1 MSRPWFR
8 VDQTWDTHP
17 KVRLVARQ
25 YGAAGVLAWFVLLA
39 RACQVD
45 GEFKTWAHVEVALER
60 PEFGLDAALASKI
73 AHSFVDEGLIDE
85 VPGTGFVVHDWA
97 QYQPPMRML
106 TPNQRGSKKP
116 ANAIDRPAID
126 HGGRDHVATPAVA
139 TNRTNRTNE
148 TNTTQWEQQ
157 GIEDGADAYYAMT
170 GRFPKENVLRWLKQ
184 LEADFSKEKV
194 IVALANEA
202 QDKDRSTLLS
212 RVEARLKSEAHR
224 TAKAKAAARAEA
236 ERLAAEARQAAIDA
250 VPVEQRMEN
259 MRKLREML
267 TESGVLPKK
276 GKTNN

>member
-106 TPNQRGSKKP
+106 TPNQRGSKRP
-116 ANAIDRPAID
+116 ANGVDRPASD
-126 HGGRDHVATPAVA
+126 HGGRDHVATAGVA
-139 TNRTNRTNE
+139 TYKTDRTNE
-148 TNTTQWEQQ
+148 TNTTQWGQT
-157 GIEDGADAYYAMT
+157 GIEDGADAYYALT

-184 LEADFSKEKV
+184 LDADFTKERVV
-194 IVALANEA
+194 IALAEEA
-202 QDKDRSTLLS
+202 ADKDRSTLLS
-212 RVEARLKSEAHR
+212 RVEARLKASAHR
-224 TAKAKAAARAEA
+224 EAKARTQARADAERLEA
-236 ERLAAEARQAAIDA
+236 ERRQAEVDA
-250 VPVEQRMEN
+250 VPLEERKEN

-267 TESGVLPKK
+267 TDSGVLTKK
-276 GKTNN
+276 IKPNN

>member
-60 PEFGLDAALASKI
+60 PEFGLDADLASKI

-116 ANAIDRPAID
+116 ANTIDRPAVD

-139 TNRTNRTNE
+139 TNRTNKTNE

-212 RVEARLKSEAHR
+212 RVEARLKSEVHR
-224 TAKAKAAARAEA
+224 ATKARAAARAEA
-236 ERLAAEARQAAIDA
+236 ERLEAERRQAEADA
-250 VPVEQRMEN
+250 VPIEERREN

-267 TESGVLPKK
+267 AERGVLPKTDK
-276 GKTNN
+276 PSN